1 MIWWVNILFLAG
13 ATLITV
19 EFVVPGGIC
28 GSAGALLII
37 VSAVMGCYHYPE
49 YWLPI
54 LMLEFLGTICSVIL
68 GMYLLPRSPFG
79 KLLMLGN
86 TQNAEEGWVNETGNT
101 DLVGRFGTVVTP
113 LRPAG
118 TVEFGTERL
127 QAVSEGAFIEA
138 GAVVRVIE
146 VHGNRI
152 VVEQAE
158 QTQANANA

>member
-1 MIWWVNILFLAG
+1 MIWWVIILFLAG

-54 LMLEFLGTICSVIL
+54 LMLEFLGTLCSVIL

-101 DLVGRFGTVVTP
+101 DLVGRFGTR
-113 LRPAG
+113 LSRPAPWCG
-118 TVEFGTERL
+118 SSRCTATGLSSSRQSRRKPTRTRDFL
-127 QAVSEGAFIEA
+127 
-138 GAVVRVIE
+138 
-146 VHGNRI
+146 
-152 VVEQAE
+152 
-158 QTQANANA
+158 

>member
-1 MIWWVNILFLAG
+1 MIWWVIILFLAG

-54 LMLEFLGTICSVIL
+54 LMLEFLGTLCSVIL

>member
-1 MIWWVNILFLAG
+1 MIWWVIILFLAG

-54 LMLEFLGTICSVIL
+54 LMLEFLGTLCSVIL

-86 TQNAEEGWVNETGNT
+86 TQNAEDGWVNETGNT

>member
-1 MIWWVNILFLAG
+1 MNLARLPAQAATSHDPPGELSYNTTYYWQIVEVNEAEAVPAWTGEVWSFSTQEFELIEGFETYDDDIDAG
-13 ATLITV
+13 TTIFGT
-19 EFVVPGGIC
+19 
-28 GSAGALLII
+28 
-37 VSAVMGCYHYPE
+37 
-49 YWLPI
+49 WLD
-54 LMLEFLGTICSVIL
+54 
-68 GMYLLPRSPFG
+68 
-79 KLLMLGN
+79 
-86 TQNAEEGWVNETGNT
+86 GWVNETGNT

>member
-1 MIWWVNILFLAG
+1 MIWWVIILFLAG

>member
-1 MIWWVNILFLAG
+1 MIWWVIILFAAG

-28 GSAGALLII
+28 GTAGALLII

-54 LMLEFLGTICSVIL
+54 LMLEFLGTICSVLL
-68 GMYLLPRSPFG
+68 GMFLLPRSPFG

-86 TQNAEEGWVNETGNT
+86 TQKAEEGWVNETGNT
-101 DLVGRFGTVVTP
+101 DLVGKSGTVVTP

-127 QAVSEGAFIEA
+127 QAVSEGAFIES

-152 VVEQAE
+152 VVEQVE

>member
-1 MIWWVNILFLAG
+1 
-13 ATLITV
+13 
-19 EFVVPGGIC
+19 
-28 GSAGALLII
+28 
-37 VSAVMGCYHYPE
+37 
-49 YWLPI
+49 
-54 LMLEFLGTICSVIL
+54 
-68 GMYLLPRSPFG
+68 
-79 KLLMLGN
+79 
-86 TQNAEEGWVNETGNT
+86 
-101 DLVGRFGTVVTP
+101 VVTP

>member
-1 MIWWVNILFLAG
+1 MIWWVIILFLAG

-54 LMLEFLGTICSVIL
+54 LMLEFLGTLCSVIL

-101 DLVGRFGTVVTP
+101 DLVGRFGTVVAP
-113 LRPAG
+113 PPGRYG
-118 TVEFGTERL
+118 RVRTERL
-127 QAVSEGAFIEA
+127 QAVSKARYQPAPWCGSS
-138 GAVVRVIE
+138 R
-146 VHGNRI
+146 HGNRLSS
-152 VVEQAE
+152 QAE
-158 QTQANANA
+158 QTQAKRT